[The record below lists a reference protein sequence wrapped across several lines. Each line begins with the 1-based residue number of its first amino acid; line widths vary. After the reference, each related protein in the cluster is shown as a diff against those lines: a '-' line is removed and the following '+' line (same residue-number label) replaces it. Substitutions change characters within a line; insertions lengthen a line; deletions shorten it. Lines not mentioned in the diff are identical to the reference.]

1 MKLNTDP
8 KHRTEGEEGMNK
20 ATVKGKLRQ
29 KDCRGSYTKLAV
41 RGPYLQLPCVFLG
54 PLPGIKQEQLLVVFV
69 L

>member
-1 MKLNTDP
+1 
-8 KHRTEGEEGMNK
+8 MNK

-54 PLPGIKQEQLLVVFV
+54 PLPGIKQEQLLVVLV